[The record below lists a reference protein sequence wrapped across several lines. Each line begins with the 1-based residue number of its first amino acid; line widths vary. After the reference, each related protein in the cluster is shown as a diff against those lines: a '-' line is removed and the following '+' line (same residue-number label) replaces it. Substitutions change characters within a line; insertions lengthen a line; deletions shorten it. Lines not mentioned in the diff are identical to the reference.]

1 MRANF
6 IKMISPIRFRESSV
20 KKDPTDGRN
29 PFDSDYSRI
38 VLSSHF
44 RRLQDKAQVFPLER
58 SDFIRTRLTH
68 SLEVACFA
76 RGLGLGV
83 EKHLL
88 KKKIITETEIGYIP
102 TILEVAGLIH
112 DIGILLLAILVK
124 KLLNH
129 IFKKSRAF
137 LMII

>member
-44 RRLQDKAQVFPLER
+44 RRFTSVRRKILRQ
-58 SDFIRTRLTH
+58 
-68 SLEVACFA
+68 CFN
-76 RGLGLGV
+76 
-83 EKHLL
+83 
-88 KKKIITETEIGYIP
+88 Y
-102 TILEVAGLIH
+102 
-112 DIGILLLAILVK
+112 
-124 KLLNH
+124 
-129 IFKKSRAF
+129 
-137 LMII
+137 

>member
-88 KKKIITETEIGYIP
+88 KKENNY
-102 TILEVAGLIH
+102 
-112 DIGILLLAILVK
+112 
-124 KLLNH
+124 
-129 IFKKSRAF
+129 
-137 LMII
+137 

>member
-1 MRANF
+1 M
-6 IKMISPIRFRESSV
+6 
-20 KKDPTDGRN
+20 
-29 PFDSDYSRI
+29 
-38 VLSSHF
+38 
-44 RRLQDKAQVFPLER
+44 
-58 SDFIRTRLTH
+58 
-68 SLEVACFA
+68 
-76 RGLGLGV
+76 
-83 EKHLL
+83 

-112 DIGILLLAILVK
+112 DIGNPPLAILVK

>member
-44 RRLQDKAQVFPLER
+44 RRL
-58 SDFIRTRLTH
+58 
-68 SLEVACFA
+68 
-76 RGLGLGV
+76 
-83 EKHLL
+83 
-88 KKKIITETEIGYIP
+88 
-102 TILEVAGLIH
+102 
-112 DIGILLLAILVK
+112 
-124 KLLNH
+124 
-129 IFKKSRAF
+129 
-137 LMII
+137 